1 MTISQTRVLE
11 RYFEALRSHDWASL
25 AECLADD
32 VHRTGPYL
40 DVVKGKRAYVEF
52 LSRVVPTLP
61 NYALS
66 VTRIRK
72 LGEVSA
78 VVELTESLDVDGVS
92 REFPEALFFDFDEE
106 GRILRVDIYVKR
118 PPIAEAPQA

>member
-1 MTISQTRVLE
+1 MATSQTAVLE

-40 DVVKGKRAYVEF
+40 DVVEGKRAYVEF
-52 LSRVVPTLP
+52 LSRVLPTLA
-61 NYALS
+61 NYALT

-72 LGEVSA
+72 IGEASA
-78 VVELTESLDVDGVS
+78 VAELTETLDVEGVS
-92 REFPEALFFDFDEE
+92 RDFPEAIFFDFDEA
-106 GRILRVDIYVKR
+106 GRILRVDIYVKKLSS
-118 PPIAEAPQA
+118 AS